1 MTFLRLGTVATGLVQ
16 MIQQALILPAIMF
29 SNMEMVPPLAS
40 ARRAPWGI
48 SHSFSMKLRSAS
60 DTRERCPGR
69 PGPM

>member
-16 MIQQALILPAIMF
+16 MIQQALILPAIML

-40 ARRAPWGI
+40 VRRVPWGI
-48 SHSFSMKLRSAS
+48 SHSCSMKLRSAS